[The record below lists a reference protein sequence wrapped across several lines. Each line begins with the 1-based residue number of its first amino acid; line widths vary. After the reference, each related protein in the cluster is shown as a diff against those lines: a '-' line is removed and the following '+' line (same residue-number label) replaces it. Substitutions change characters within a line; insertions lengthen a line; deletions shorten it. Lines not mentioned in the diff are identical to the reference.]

1 LDIGVQV
8 RVSNHYQ
15 VVLTFQIP
23 STSPHELRFIP
34 TDRYLEMWF
43 NNKGSIKFSIIVL
56 SLIKS
61 YMANAYLNI

>member
-1 LDIGVQV
+1 VQV

-23 STSPHELRFIP
+23 STSPQELRLIL

-43 NNKGSIKFSIIVL
+43 NNKGSIKISIIGL

-61 YMANAYLNI
+61 YMAMLT

>member
-1 LDIGVQV
+1 LEIGVQV

-23 STSPHELRFIP
+23 STSPHELRLIP
-34 TDRYLEMWF
+34 IYRYLEMLF
-43 NNKGSIKFSIIVL
+43 NDKSSIKILIIDL